1 MNGTVHSQ
9 ANLVPKK
16 TSTHVFSRVSN
27 SLFGTFNA
35 GRAKVELTSFDGTI
49 NILKRD

>member
-1 MNGTVHSQ
+1 MPRWGN
-9 ANLVPKK
+9 A
-16 TSTHVFSRVSN
+16 
-27 SLFGTFNA
+27 LFGTFNQ